1 MKAISE
7 HCGASIGE
15 SRCCE
20 AVNCSRCGREVKSLQ
35 EWIKGGNNV
44 ILCEF
49 CYGNLLYPNVSE
61 NLTERFD

>member
-20 AVNCSRCGREVKSLQ
+20 PVTCSGCGREVKSLQ

-44 ILCEF
+44 ILCES
-49 CYGNLLYPNVSE
+49 CYGSLLYPNINE
-61 NLTERFD
+61 HLMEYFD